1 MDNGTYEISVKGLV
15 QGVGFRP
22 FVYRIAHNHNIK
34 GTVEN
39 RNDGVRIIAR
49 GEKSDIDRFI
59 ISLKEK
65 KPIASTIKLVSVK
78 RISSKGYKNFT
89 IIKSKSDSDE
99 ITDVSPDIAVCPACL
114 EDMKKQPHRI
124 DYPFINCTNCGPRFS
139 IIKDLPY
146 DRDKT
151 TMNVFQM
158 CDICA
163 GEYTDV
169 MDRRFHAQPIA
180 CLNCGPHYEL
190 ISKEG
195 KTDSFEKVLT
205 KTATVINNGGIVSVK
220 GIGGY
225 FMACNALN
233 EKAVKQ
239 LRQSKLRE
247 GKPFAVM
254 FNGIEILREYAM
266 VNAEEQ
272 ELLQSWRRP
281 IVLLKNRKELSF
293 SVSVGF
299 DTMGAMLPY
308 MPFHYL
314 LFSKLNT
321 PVIVLTSGNILDEP
335 IIINDEEASKKLL
348 PVSDVLVTYNRE
360 IYNRVDD
367 SVQLVANNI
376 PRVIRRSRGYVP
388 EPVDL
393 IMNVNGIM
401 ACGAELVNTFCL
413 GKGSQA
419 ILSQYI
425 GDLKNWETYEFYCES
440 IENQKKLFRID
451 PALIVCDLHP
461 EYLSTK
467 YAVESGLPLVKVQHH
482 HAHIAACMAE
492 HNLDEKVIGVS
503 FDGIGLGDD
512 NNIWGGE
519 FFICDLAD
527 YERVTHFSYIP
538 MPGGDK
544 ATLEPWRMGV
554 AYLYRIYGSDLFKLN
569 IPFVR
574 NLVQKNAKD
583 IIRMIDK
590 KINCP
595 LTSSSGRLF
604 DTVAAILDVCTY
616 SGFHAEAPMRL
627 ESLIEDNCIDTYSFK
642 MGKTI
647 EVEPMIK
654 EIVNDIINGVHEGVI
669 SAKFHNTVI
678 SIIFAAV
685 NEVRQR
691 TGINKVVLSG
701 GTFQNRYLLQKTE
714 NKLIKENYQVFTPV
728 AIPANDGGIALGQL
742 VIASK
747 RRELKCV

>member
-1 MDNGTYEISVKGLV
+1 MDNGAYEIIVKGLV

-22 FVYRIAHNHNIK
+22 FVYRIACYHNIK

-39 RNDGVRIIAR
+39 RNDGVKIIAR
-49 GEKSDIDRFI
+49 GNRTDIDHFV
-59 ISLKEK
+59 ISLEEK
-65 KPIASTIKLVSVK
+65 KPVASTIKLISVK
-78 RISSKGYKNFT
+78 KISSKDYKKFT
-89 IIKSKSDSDE
+89 IVTSKSDSDE

-158 CDICA
+158 CDVCA
-163 GEYTDV
+163 GEYSDV
-169 MDRRFHAQPIA
+169 MDRRFHAQPVA
-180 CLNCGPHYEL
+180 CLNCGPRYEL
-190 ISKEG
+190 ISKDG
-195 KTDSFEKVLT
+195 KTDSFEEVLN
-205 KTATVINNGGIVSVK
+205 KTSMGINNGGVVTVK

-233 EKAVKQ
+233 EKAVNQ

-254 FNGIEILREYAM
+254 FNGIEALREYAM

-272 ELLQSWRRP
+272 ELLQLWRRP
-281 IVLLKNRKELSF
+281 IVLLKSRKELAF
-293 SVSVGF
+293 SVSMGF
-299 DTMGAMLPY
+299 NTVGAMLPY

-335 IIINDEEASKKLL
+335 IIISDREALKKLL
-348 PVSDVLVTYNRE
+348 PVSDALVTYNRE
-360 IYNRVDD
+360 IFNRVDD
-367 SVQLVANNI
+367 SVQLVVNNI
-376 PRVIRRSRGYVP
+376 PRAIRRSRGYVP

-393 IMNVNGIM
+393 TLNVNGIM

-413 GKGSQA
+413 GKGNQA

-440 IENQKKLFRID
+440 IENQKKLFRVD
-451 PALIVCDLHP
+451 PDLIVCDLHP

-467 YAVESGLPLVKVQHH
+467 YALDSGLPVVKVQHH

-492 HNLDEKVIGVS
+492 HNLDEKVIGVG

-527 YERVTHFSYIP
+527 YERVAHFSYIP

-574 NLVQKNAKD
+574 NLVQRNAED

-590 KINCP
+590 NINSP

-627 ESLIEDNCIDTYSFK
+627 ESLIDNNCTDYYSFE

-647 EVEPMIK
+647 EVDVMIK
-654 EIVNDIINGVHEGVI
+654 EIVNDIINGTHEGVI

-685 NEVRQR
+685 NKVRQR
-691 TGINKVVLSG
+691 TGISKVVLSG
-701 GTFQNRYLLQKTE
+701 GTFQNRYLLQNTE

>member
-22 FVYRIAHNHNIK
+22 FVYRIAHYYNIK
-34 GTVEN
+34 GSVEN
-39 RNDGVRIIAR
+39 RNDGVKIIVQGNR
-49 GEKSDIDRFI
+49 SDIDRFI
-59 ISLKEK
+59 ISLEEK
-65 KPIASTIKLVSVK
+65 KPLASTIKSVK
-78 RISSKGYKNFT
+78 VKQIGLKEYREFT
-89 IIKSKSDSDE
+89 IVKSKSDSDE

-114 EDMKKQPHRI
+114 ADMKKQLHRI
-124 DYPFINCTNCGPRFS
+124 EYPFINCTNCGPRFS

-158 CDICA
+158 CDVCA
-163 GEYTDV
+163 GEYKDV
-169 MDRRFHAQPIA
+169 MDRRFHAQPVA

-190 ISKEG
+190 IYKDG
-195 KTDSFEKVLT
+195 KTDSFEEVLD
-205 KTATVINNGGIVSVK
+205 KTSTVLNNGGIVSVK
-220 GIGGY
+220 GTGGY

-233 EKAVKQ
+233 ENAVNK

-254 FNGIEILREYAM
+254 FNGTKTLREYAM

-272 ELLQSWRRP
+272 KLLQSWRRP
-281 IVLLKNRKELSF
+281 IVLLKSRKTIAF
-293 SVSVGF
+293 SVSMGF
-299 DTMGAMLPY
+299 DTVGVMLPY

-321 PVIVLTSGNILDEP
+321 PVIVLTSGNIVDEP
-335 IIINDEEASKKLL
+335 IIISDREASKKLL

-367 SVQLVANNI
+367 SVHQVVNKI
-376 PRVIRRSRGYVP
+376 PRVIRRSRGWVP

-393 IMNVNGIM
+393 KIDVNGIM

-413 GKGSQA
+413 GKGRQA
-419 ILSQYI
+419 IMSQYI
-425 GDLKNWETYEFYCES
+425 GDLKNWETFEFYSES
-440 IENQKKLFRID
+440 IENHKKLFRVD
-451 PALIVCDLHP
+451 PALLVCDLHP

-467 YAVESGLPLVKVQHH
+467 YASESGLPVVKVQHH

-492 HNLDEKVIGVS
+492 FNLDEKVIGVA

-519 FFICDLAD
+519 FFVCDLED
-527 YERVTHFSYIP
+527 YERVTHFPYIP

-554 AYLYRIYGSDLFKLN
+554 SYLYKIYGYDLFKLN
-569 IPFVR
+569 IAFVKK
-574 NLVQKNAKD
+574 LEKKKTED
-583 IIRMIDK
+583 IIRMIDQG
-590 KINCP
+590 INCP
-595 LTSSSGRLF
+595 LTSSAGRLF
-604 DTVAAILDVCTY
+604 DTVAAIMDVCAY

-627 ESLIEDNCIDTYSFK
+627 ESLVDDNCTDSYSFK
-642 MGKTI
+642 SGKTI
-647 EVEPMIK
+647 EVDEMIK
-654 EIVNDIINGVHEGVI
+654 EVVNDLISGVNNVVI
-669 SAKFHNTVI
+669 STKFHNTVI
-678 SIIFAAV
+678 SIIFATV

-691 TGINKVVLSG
+691 TGIGKVVLSG

-714 NKLIKENYQVFTPV
+714 DKLLKENFQVYTPQV
-728 AIPANDGGIALGQL
+728 IPANDGGIALGQL

>member
-1 MDNGTYEISVKGLV
+1 MGFMTLKITVKGLV

-22 FVYRIAHNHNIK
+22 FIYRIAHHHNIN
-34 GTVEN
+34 GWVEN
-39 RNDGVRIIAR
+39 RNDGVRIHAR
-49 GEKSDIDRFI
+49 GNKSDLDSFI
-59 ISLKEK
+59 VSLKDEK
-65 KPIASTIKLVSVK
+65 PFASTIKSVNVEE
-78 RISSKGYKNFT
+78 ISSGKYTTFT
-89 IIKSKSDSDE
+89 IVKSKSDSNE
-99 ITDVSPDIAVCPACL
+99 ITDISPDIAVCPACMG
-114 EDMKKQPHRI
+114 DIKKQPHRI
-124 DYPFINCTNCGPRFS
+124 NYPFINCTNCGPRFS

-158 CDICA
+158 CDVCA
-163 GEYTDV
+163 GEYSDV
-169 MDRRFHAQPIA
+169 MDRRFHAQPVA
-180 CLNCGPHYEL
+180 CLNCGPKYEL
-190 ISKEG
+190 ISKYE
-195 KTDSFEKVLT
+195 KTNNPGKVLELT
-205 KTATVINNGGIVSVK
+205 SVIINNGGTVSIK

-225 FMACNALN
+225 FMACDALN
-233 EKAVKQ
+233 ELAVKQ

-254 FNGIEILREYAM
+254 FKGIETLREYAM

-272 ELLQSWRRP
+272 ELVQSWRRP
-281 IVLLKNRKELSF
+281 IVLLKSRKDLAF

-299 DTMGAMLPY
+299 DTVGAMLPY

-321 PVIVLTSGNILDEP
+321 PVIVLTSGNIPDEP
-335 IIINDEEASKKLL
+335 IIITDEEALKKLL
-348 PVSDVLVTYNRE
+348 PLSGALVSYNRE

-367 SVQLVANNI
+367 SVQMVVNKT
-376 PRVIRRSRGYVP
+376 PRAIRRSRGYVP

-393 IMNVNGIM
+393 KQNVNGII

-413 GKGSQA
+413 GKGKQA

-425 GDLKNWETYEFYCES
+425 GDLKNLETYEFYSES
-440 IENQKKLFRID
+440 IETQKMLFRVD
-451 PALIVCDLHP
+451 PVLIVCDLHP

-467 YAVESGLPLVKVQHH
+467 YALESGLPVVKVQHH

-492 HNLDEKVIGVS
+492 HNLDEKVIGVG

-512 NNIWGGE
+512 NRIWGGE
-519 FFICDLAD
+519 FIICDLAD

-544 ATLEPWRMGV
+544 ATLEPWRMGI
-554 AYLYRIYGSDLFKLN
+554 AYLYNVYGSDLFKLN
-569 IPFVR
+569 IPFIKDLNR
-574 NLVQKNAKD
+574 KNAMY
-583 IIRMIDK
+583 IIQMIDND
-590 KINCP
+590 INCP

-604 DTVAAILDVCTY
+604 DAVAAILNICTH

-627 ESLIEDNCIDTYSFK
+627 ESVADQNCLSSYSYE
-642 MGKTI
+642 MGHTI
-647 EVEPMIK
+647 HVEVMIK
-654 EIVNDIINGVHEGVI
+654 EIVNDIINGITAGEI

-678 SIIFAAV
+678 SIIFAAA
-685 NEVRQR
+685 NKIREKS
-691 TGINKVVLSG
+691 GISKVVLSG
-701 GTFQNRYLLQKTE
+701 GTFQNRYLLESIEK
-714 NKLIKENYQVFTPV
+714 KLTKENYQVYTPGS
-728 AIPANDGGIALGQL
+728 IPANDGGIALGQL

>member
-1 MDNGTYEISVKGLV
+1 S
-15 QGVGFRP
+15 
-22 FVYRIAHNHNIK
+22 
-34 GTVEN
+34 
-39 RNDGVRIIAR
+39 
-49 GEKSDIDRFI
+49 
-59 ISLKEK
+59 
-65 KPIASTIKLVSVK
+65 
-78 RISSKGYKNFT
+78 
-89 IIKSKSDSDE
+89 
-99 ITDVSPDIAVCPACL
+99 
-114 EDMKKQPHRI
+114 
-124 DYPFINCTNCGPRFS
+124 
-139 IIKDLPY
+139 
-146 DRDKT
+146 
-151 TMNVFQM
+151 
-158 CDICA
+158 
-163 GEYTDV
+163 
-169 MDRRFHAQPIA
+169 
-180 CLNCGPHYEL
+180 
-190 ISKEG
+190 
-195 KTDSFEKVLT
+195 
-205 KTATVINNGGIVSVK
+205 
-220 GIGGY
+220 
-225 FMACNALN
+225 
-233 EKAVKQ
+233 
-239 LRQSKLRE
+239 
-247 GKPFAVM
+247 
-254 FNGIEILREYAM
+254 EYAI

-281 IVLLKNRKELSF
+281 IVLMKSKKNLAF
-293 SVSVGF
+293 SVSMGF
-299 DTMGAMLPY
+299 DTVGAMLPY

-335 IIINDEEASKKLL
+335 IIISDREALEKLL
-348 PVSDVLVTYNRE
+348 PVSDALVTYNRE
-360 IYNRVDD
+360 IFNRVDD
-367 SVQLVANNI
+367 SVQLVVNNI
-376 PRVIRRSRGYVP
+376 PRAIRRSRGYVP

-393 IMNVNGIM
+393 TLNVNEIM

-413 GKGSQA
+413 GKGNQA

-440 IENQKKLFRID
+440 IEKQKKLFRVD

-467 YAVESGLPLVKVQHH
+467 YALESGLPVVKVQHH

-492 HNLDEKVIGVS
+492 HNLDEKVIGVG
-503 FDGIGLGDD
+503 FDGIGLGND
-512 NNIWGGE
+512 NNVWGGE

-574 NLVQKNAKD
+574 NLVQKNAED

-590 KINCP
+590 NINCP

-604 DTVAAILDVCTY
+604 DTVAAILDVCTW

-627 ESLIEDNCIDTYSFK
+627 ESLIDNNCTDSYSFE

-647 EVEPMIK
+647 EVEVMIK
-654 EIVNDIINGVHEGVI
+654 EIVNDIINGISAGEI

-678 SIIFAAV
+678 SIIFAAA
-685 NEVRQR
+685 NKIRKKSD
-691 TGINKVVLSG
+691 ISKVVLSG
-701 GTFQNRYLLQKTE
+701 GTFQNRYLLE
-714 NKLIKENYQVFTPV
+714 NIENILTKENYQVYTPG

-747 RRELKCV
+747 RRELRCV